1 VVWVAGRDS
10 GREGRKEGGKV
21 GRKGERERGRE
32 GGKEEG
38 REGGREGRRKGEREG
53 VVWEELTDFLFLFFL
68 PWQDKS
74 NRCSR
79 RQLLLLENRKSRVRE
94 RKGCQERVWI
104 HMADHV
110 LL

>member
-21 GRKGERERGRE
+21 GRKGERER
-32 GGKEEG
+32 G